1 MELSTI
7 VLAVIAGWL
16 AAILVNWCADVLPD
30 WRRPQQLP
38 ALAACTWLHA
48 ATLPWWLLRRG
59 RCPRCGQPLARR
71 SLAVEIATP
80 LLFAAFGWHLASIP
94 LHLAIGWL
102 YVAFFVAVTV
112 IDLETRRVL
121 NVMLLPA
128 AVATA
133 AISILA
139 APPTPASALLGG
151 AAGFG
156 IFFLL
161 GLLGRGALGFGDVK
175 LAGVIGLMT
184 GFPDVLAALAIGAL
198 LGGAVALS
206 LLITRRATRK
216 TKIAYAPYLA
226 AGAVI
231 ALWGL
236 LGV

>member
-1 MELSTI
+1 MEILSGMGLGI
-7 VLAVIAGWL
+7 GLGWL

-30 WRRPQQLP
+30 WGRPHQTP

-48 ATLPWWLLRRG
+48 ATLPWQFLRGG
-59 RCPRCGQPLARR
+59 RCPGCGQPLAQR
-71 SLAVEIATP
+71 SMAVELATP
-80 LLFAAFGWHLASIP
+80 LLFAAFGWHLASQP

-121 NVMLLPA
+121 NVMLAPA
-128 AVATA
+128 AVVA
-133 AISILA
+133 AGASLLA
-139 APPTPASALLGG
+139 APPTPTSMFLGG

-156 IFFLL
+156 LFFLL
-161 GLLGRGALGFGDVK
+161 GVLGRGALGFGDVK

-198 LGGAVALS
+198 LGGVVALA
-206 LLITRRATRK
+206 LLVTRRATRK
-216 TKIAYAPYLA
+216 TKIPYAPYLA

-231 ALWGL
+231 ALWGV
-236 LGV
+236 LG